1 MPKAIINSAPDLF
14 SPRAADPKR
23 LVNHMDTLTSYA
35 KTLRDLADMF
45 QARANAGQFDAASRH
60 AKALN
65 ELASNLLSS
74 PDPKAL
80 AEYVVDATQRAI
92 LFSDTLRRRGN
103 MFIQHE
109 TKGCPPVLHYEFD
122 VVVDGTKLAQPVNYS
137 LVRIRAP
144 QGVKTLENTRPYI
157 IIDPR
162 AGHGSGI
169 GGFKSESEVG
179 VALQHGHPVYFA
191 IFTTHPE
198 PTQTMADVSRA
209 EAQFVREVIHL
220 HPDSPK
226 PVIVGN
232 CQGGWA
238 TMLLAATN
246 PDLTGPVVINGSPM
260 SYWAGQK
267 GKSPMRYLG
276 GLVGGVWMT
285 MLMADLGNGQFD
297 GANLVLNFESLN
309 PANTWWRKYYDVF
322 AHGEDEAERYLEFE
336 RWWSGF
342 YFMNEPEIRWIVD
355 NLFIGN
361 KLARGGVNLDRRL
374 HADLRD
380 IRAPVIVFASHGD
393 NITPPP
399 QALNWIADTYSSVRE
414 IKARGQKIIYTIHD
428 SIGHLGIFVSSS
440 VAKKQHEEITET
452 LKIIEDLSP
461 GLYEM
466 KIIDVQGED
475 LDRHYEVDFEERSI
489 EDILALDDDHDD
501 ELPLAAVAR
510 VSDLNARL
518 YEMTARPFVRAIS
531 SPGLA
536 QSLVNNHPLRRRRYA
551 MSDRNP
557 LMAVVAPLAGLV
569 REQRRPSGLENP
581 YLKLERIV
589 ADVISDGWNT
599 YRDFRDACV
608 ESFVFTV
615 YGSPY
620 MRILSEAA
628 TGDFVQKV
636 PPKDELLTV
645 PEVRLALENIEHG
658 NYTDAV
664 IRMLIL
670 LARSRKAVRRDRLER
685 SNQILN
691 ETEPFA
697 SLTQQARNHI
707 VHQQG
712 IIVEFDPE
720 HALSALPHLLN
731 HHEARVH
738 AVQTCAYIAGP
749 IDDADVLAMFNK
761 IKEVLD
767 VAEVSPENI
776 DKVPDAVVTG
786 DVPVSASLPVTA
798 AASTEPTPTAAAAK
812 PATSKPAARKPAAKK
827 TPGV

>member
-1 MPKAIINSAPDLF
+1 MTVDTNTNLFGLFGLPKAIMSSAPELF
-14 SPRAADPKR
+14 APRAADPR
-23 LVNHMDTLTSYA
+23 RIVNHMDTLSAYA

-45 QARANAGQFDAASRH
+45 QTRAHDSQFEAAARH

-65 ELASNLLSS
+65 ELAANLMSA
-74 PDPKAL
+74 PDTKAM
-80 AEYVVDATQRAI
+80 AEYVVDATQRAV
-92 LFSDTLRRRGN
+92 LFADTLRRRGN

-109 TKGCPPVLHYEFD
+109 TKGCPPVLHYEYD
-122 VVVDGTKLAQPVNYS
+122 VVVDGSTLAQPVNYS

-144 QGVKTLENTRPYI
+144 QGVQTSETARPYI

-191 IFTTHPE
+191 IFTTHPQ
-198 PTQTMADVSRA
+198 PGQTMADVCRA
-209 EAQFVREVIHL
+209 EAHFVREVIHL

-238 TMLLAATN
+238 SMLLAATN

-260 SYWAGQK
+260 SYWAGQR
-267 GKSPMRYLG
+267 GKTPLRYLG
-276 GLVGGVWMT
+276 GMVGGVWMT

-322 AHGEDEAERYLEFE
+322 AHGDDETERYLEFE

-355 NLFIGN
+355 NLFVGN
-361 KLARGGVNLDRRL
+361 RLARGGVNLDRRL
-374 HADLRD
+374 HVDLRD

-399 QALNWIADTYSSVRE
+399 QALNWIADTYANVRE

-440 VAKKQHEEITET
+440 VARKQHEEITET
-452 LKIIEDLSP
+452 LKVIEDLSP

-466 KIIDVQGED
+466 KIIDVHGDD
-475 LDRHYEVDFEERSI
+475 LDRSYEVDFEERSI
-489 EDILALDDDHDD
+489 DDILALDDSRAD
-501 ELPLAAVAR
+501 ELPLAAAAR

-518 YEMTARPFVRAIS
+518 YEMTARPYVRAIA

-536 QSLVNNHPLRRRRYA
+536 RALVNNHPLRSRRYA

-557 LMAVVAPLAGLV
+557 LMAVVAPMAELV

-581 YLKLERIV
+581 YLQLERIV
-589 ADVISDGWNT
+589 ADVISDGWNA
-599 YRDFRDACV
+599 YRDIRDAMI
-608 ESFVFTV
+608 ESFVFSV

-620 MRILSEAA
+620 MRILSDSA
-628 TGDFVQKV
+628 TGDFVQKA
-636 PPKDELLTV
+636 PPTDELLSV
-645 PEVRLALENIEHG
+645 PEVRMALENIEHG
-658 NYTDAV
+658 NYADAV
-664 IRMLIL
+664 IRMLIM

-685 SNQILN
+685 SNKILN

-712 IIVEFDPE
+712 IVVEFDPE
-720 HALSALPHLLN
+720 HALRSLPHLLN
-731 HHEARVH
+731 HHDARVH

-749 IDDADVLAMFNK
+749 IDDADVLEMFNK
-761 IKEVLD
+761 IKAVLG
-767 VAEVSPENI
+767 VSEVSHENI
-776 DKVPDAVVTG
+776 DKVPAALVTG
-786 DVPVSASLPVTA
+786 
-798 AASTEPTPTAAAAK
+798 EI
-812 PATSKPAARKPAAKK
+812 PATPAATPPKLAARRSTAKK
-827 TPGV
+827 PQA